1 MQPQLERRFQQLLGT
16 TTDETATTEEIRP
29 ASLSTFNEDQ
39 AAFLHQVVQS
49 DIKEL
54 TVPAPMDTTEPH
66 KSHIHE
72 MYEQSM
78 QLKKTGPMFIDDS
91 DEEQTPVKTT
101 PSADKMEARHHQLE
115 ALTIPGF
122 SQRLF
127 DKTVSQP
134 PPALEL
140 QVVT

>member
-1 MQPQLERRFQQLLGT
+1 M
-16 TTDETATTEEIRP
+16 TTEEIKP

-39 AAFLHQVVQS
+39 ATFLCQIVQS

-54 TVPAPMDTTEPH
+54 TVPAPMDTTEPC

-72 MYEQSM
+72 MYEQSFH
-78 QLKKTGPMFIDDS
+78 TTEEDAGPMFIDDS

-101 PSADKMEARHHQLE
+101 PSADEMEARHHQLE
-115 ALTIPGF
+115 VLTIPGF

-127 DKTVSQP
+127 NNTVS
-134 PPALEL
+134 
-140 QVVT
+140 